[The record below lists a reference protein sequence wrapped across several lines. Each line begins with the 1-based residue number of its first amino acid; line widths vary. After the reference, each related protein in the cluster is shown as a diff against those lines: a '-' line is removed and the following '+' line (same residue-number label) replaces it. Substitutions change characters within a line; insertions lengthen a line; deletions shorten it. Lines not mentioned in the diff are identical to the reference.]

1 MMSKNKV
8 LVLVLALVLI
18 LGYFVYAKLDNTRKL
33 RELRRIVPKGNIS
46 VKIDTV
52 ASDRARITLPN
63 NYTVDVKI
71 IHISQPGKAK

>member
-63 NYTVDVKI
+63 NYTADVKI
-71 IHISQPGKAK
+71 IQISQPVKAK